1 MSQHARMLRDPDRH
15 PTSRESPAVVAL
27 SLPGA
32 AASILHVI
40 GRHELAREAAT
51 RACSSPSRE
60 YPRCRRRRA
69 SLPATAASIMYAVGL
84 IFVIDGKSWAELGS
98 DSFVDVGC

>member
-1 MSQHARMLRDPDRH
+1 MLRDPARR
-15 PTSRESPAVVAL
+15 PTSRESPDVAAAVAL

-40 GRHELAREAAT
+40 GRHELAREASK
-51 RACSSPSRE
+51 RACSSPSCE
-60 YPRCRRRRA
+60 YPRRRRRRA

-84 IFVIDGKSWAELGS
+84 IFVIDEKSWAELGS